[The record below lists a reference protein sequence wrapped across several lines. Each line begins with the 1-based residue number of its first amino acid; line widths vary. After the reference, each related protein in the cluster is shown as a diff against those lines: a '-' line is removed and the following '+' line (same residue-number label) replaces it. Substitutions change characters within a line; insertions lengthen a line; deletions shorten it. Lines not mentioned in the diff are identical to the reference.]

1 MITTIKNIAKLSAV
15 LVLSFFFSLAANAKM
30 KLDMPMA
37 YSATNFHSQNGVFFA
52 DALRVATGGEIDIK
66 VHPGGSL
73 FKGNEIKKAV
83 QTGQALIGERILS
96 AHQNESA
103 IFGTDSVPFI
113 ATSFAES
120 EKLYAAFEPE
130 IRKVLNN
137 QGLELLY
144 SVPWPPQ
151 GLYFKKEVKS
161 IADTKGVKFR
171 SYNNATAKIAE
182 MMGMLPVQ
190 VEAAELSQ
198 ALATGVAESFV
209 SSGATGYD
217 RKVWEHLTHF
227 YEVNAWLPRNYV
239 FMNKKAWDKLSKKDQ
254 NIIKGVAMLAQK
266 AGTARSEQLTGWYMT
281 QLAANGMKVQVAGDK
296 LKGELQTIGAKM
308 ASDWEKAAGTTGQKI
323 LKTYKAK

>member
-1 MITTIKNIAKLSAV
+1 MSIRFKNAVKLLTV
-15 LVLSFFFSLAANAKM
+15 LFISFTFSTVSNAKM
-30 KLDMPMA
+30 KIDMPMA
-37 YSATNFHSQNGVFFA
+37 YAASNFHSENGVFFA
-52 DALRVATGGEIDIK
+52 DALRTATGGEIDIK

-73 FKGNEIKKAV
+73 IKGNDIKKAV
-83 QTGQALIGERILS
+83 QTGQVLIGERILS

-113 ATSFAES
+113 ATSFEDS
-120 EKLYAAFEPE
+120 EKLYAAYEPE
-130 IRKVLNN
+130 LRKTLNK

-151 GLYFKKEVKS
+151 GLYFKKEVNS
-161 IADTKGVKFR
+161 TADTKGVKFR
-171 SYNNATAKIAE
+171 SYNNATAQIAKL
-182 MMGMLPVQ
+182 MGMLPVQ

-239 FMNKKAWDKLSKKDQ
+239 FMNKAAWDKLSKKDQ
-254 NIIKGVAMLAQK
+254 NIIRGVSMLAQK

-281 QLAANGMKVQVAGDK
+281 QLAANGMKVQKAKGK
-296 LKGELQTIGAKM
+296 LLEELKSIGKTM
-308 ASDWEKAAGTTGQKI
+308 ANDWEKSAGETGKKI
-323 LKTYKAK
+323 LADYNKK